1 MYVQRRSRTALI
13 LRVIFLCGADQQ
25 SVRYRSAPV
34 VRFDRTQAVD
44 ILILA
49 LVFPVDNEFFCRWA
63 CQAMRSDIDAPGLSL
78 TQMLIDSGGWE
89 VLLKALRKQQG
100 RRGLA
105 QGILRG
111 SFATKAA
118 LDAAR

>member
-1 MYVQRRSRTALI
+1 
-13 LRVIFLCGADQQ
+13 
-25 SVRYRSAPV
+25 
-34 VRFDRTQAVD
+34 
-44 ILILA
+44 
-49 LVFPVDNEFFCRWA
+49 
-63 CQAMRSDIDAPGLSL
+63 
-78 TQMLIDSGGWE
+78 MLIDSGCWE

-105 QGILRG
+105 QELLRG